1 MVIVLMGVSG
11 SGKTT
16 VGKVLAD
23 QLGWKFL
30 DADDFHPPENVE
42 KMRAGKPLTDK
53 DRKPW
58 LTKLR
63 DRAAVAC
70 RIDEQ
75 IVLACSALKHSYQDY
90 LEDHDPDCVHFVHL
104 VGSPEL
110 IKERLA
116 DRKGHFMNPKLLES
130 QFETLEPPEDA
141 VKVDI
146 TPPPEEIA
154 TEIRKKLGLG

>member
-11 SGKTT
+11 SGKST
-16 VGKVLAD
+16 VGKVLAE

-42 KMRAGKPLTDK
+42 KMRAGRPLTDK

-58 LTKLR
+58 LKKLR
-63 DRAAVAC
+63 ERAAVAC

-75 IVLACSALKHSYQDY
+75 IVLACSALKHSYQEY
-90 LEDHDPDCVHFVHL
+90 LENHDPDCVHFVHL

-110 IKERLA
+110 IKERLEE
-116 DRKGHFMNPKLLES
+116 RKGHFMNPSLLES
-130 QFETLEPPEDA
+130 QFEALEPPENSLQID
-141 VKVDI
+141 V

-154 TEIRKKLGLG
+154 REIRQKLGLP

>member
-11 SGKTT
+11 SGKST
-16 VGKVLAD
+16 VGKVLAE

-30 DADDFHPPENVE
+30 DADDFHPPANVE
-42 KMRAGKPLTDK
+42 KMRAGKPLTDE

-58 LTKLR
+58 LTTLR

-90 LEDHDPDCVHFVHL
+90 LENHDPDCVHFVHL

-110 IKERLA
+110 IKQRLA
-116 DRKGHFMNPKLLES
+116 ERKGHFMNPNLLES
-130 QFETLEPPEDA
+130 QFETLEPPA
-141 VKVDI
+141 NSLQIDI

-154 TEIRKKLGLG
+154 KEIREKLGL